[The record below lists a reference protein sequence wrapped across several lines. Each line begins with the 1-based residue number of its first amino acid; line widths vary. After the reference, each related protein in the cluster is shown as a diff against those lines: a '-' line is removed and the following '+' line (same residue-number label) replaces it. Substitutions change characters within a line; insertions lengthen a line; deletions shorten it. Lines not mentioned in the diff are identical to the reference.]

1 MSHVMQAPIGR
12 RLLVGGLAALAAT
25 PAAAATRKRYS
36 FDQKNGTL
44 QFTARHLGILSSTG
58 TFDDFNAELLI
69 DPDRPLTAQVAATV
83 RTSAIEI
90 AYPGAVDLLR
100 SPAFFDV
107 ERYPEA
113 RFAGTA
119 TGEGSLERFTLAGE
133 LTVRGVTRPYRME
146 ARLLGRQRDAAA
158 GGDVAEFS
166 ATGDMKRSEYG
177 MVSDGASIS
186 DTIRLSVR
194 VRLLLT

>member
-1 MSHVMQAPIGR
+1 
-12 RLLVGGLAALAAT
+12 
-25 PAAAATRKRYS
+25 
-36 FDQKNGTL
+36 
-44 QFTARHLGILSSTG
+44 
-58 TFDDFNAELLI
+58 
-69 DPDRPLTAQVAATV
+69 
-83 RTSAIEI
+83 
-90 AYPGAVDLLR
+90 
-100 SPAFFDV
+100 
-107 ERYPEA
+107 
-113 RFAGTA
+113 
-119 TGEGSLERFTLAGE
+119 
-133 LTVRGVTRPYRME
+133 ME